1 MLNYQKL
8 YPRCFLQ
15 DHTGCHQ
22 LFAISLKSSH
32 SPWHMGSSQVFQM
45 RDPKNISKKMLAF
58 RRTKT
63 YILHIRLGSLQNYKK
78 ATSHSQNAGL
88 NVIKKKKKKHFFGRS
103 SKHFQNPPQIS
114 HPQITSSKF
123 KKCNKSELG
132 TSPFCFLGSKRN
144 SPVASSKNMHAAL
157 HTLNT
162 FWRNGK
168 LTI

>member
-8 YPRCFLQ
+8 SPRCFLQ

-88 NVIKKKKKKHFFGRS
+88 NVIKKKKKNIFSGD
-103 SKHFQNPPQIS
+103 PPNIFRIPHKYHIPKS
-114 HPQITSSKF
+114 HPQSSK
-123 KKCNKSELG
+123 NATNLS
-132 TSPFCFLGSKRN
+132 SAHPPSVFLGSKRN

>member
-8 YPRCFLQ
+8 SPRCFLQ

-88 NVIKKKKKKHFFGRS
+88 NVIKKKTFFRAILQTFS
-103 SKHFQNPPQIS
+103 ESPTN
-114 HPQITSSKF
+114 ITSPNHILKVQ
-123 KKCNKSELG
+123 K
-132 TSPFCFLGSKRN
+132 
-144 SPVASSKNMHAAL
+144 MQQ
-157 HTLNT
+157 
-162 FWRNGK
+162 
-168 LTI
+168 I

>member
-8 YPRCFLQ
+8 SPRCFLQ

-88 NVIKKKKKKHFFGRS
+88 NVIKTFFRAILQTFS
-103 SKHFQNPPQIS
+103 ESPTN
-114 HPQITSSKF
+114 ITSPNHILKVQ
-123 KKCNKSELG
+123 K
-132 TSPFCFLGSKRN
+132 
-144 SPVASSKNMHAAL
+144 MQQ
-157 HTLNT
+157 
-162 FWRNGK
+162 
-168 LTI
+168 I